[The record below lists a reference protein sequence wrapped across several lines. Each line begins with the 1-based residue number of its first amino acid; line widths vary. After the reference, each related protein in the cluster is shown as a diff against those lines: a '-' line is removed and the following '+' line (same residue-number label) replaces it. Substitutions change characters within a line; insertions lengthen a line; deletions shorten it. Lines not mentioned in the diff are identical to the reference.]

1 MTRPALPRRGIYAI
15 TPDNMAL
22 SALTEAVEI
31 ALEQGVDLL
40 QYRTKSGDLSTHRA
54 AARAFRRLC
63 TKHGTLFIVND
74 DLELALAVEA
84 DGVHLGQYDR
94 EFETL
99 AVNHTRDFLIGISC
113 YNSLARARAALDA
126 GADYIAF
133 GSFYPSHTKSGAP
146 PCAVDVLRDAR
157 AERQVPIIAIGGI
170 SPENGAALLAAGA
183 DYLAV
188 ANGIFGQRDVA
199 AAAARL
205 RALIE
210 ATESTF
216 DV

>member
-1 MTRPALPRRGIYAI
+1 MTKPALPRRGIYAI
-15 TPDNMAL
+15 TPDNL
-22 SALTEAVEI
+22 TLGALTAAVEI
-31 ALEQGVDLL
+31 ALDQGLELL
-40 QYRTKSGDLSTHRA
+40 QYRPKSGDASTHRA

-63 TKHGTLFIVND
+63 TKYGTLFIIND
-74 DLELALAVEA
+74 DLELALAVAA
-84 DGVHLGQYDR
+84 DGVHLGQNDR

-99 AVNHTRDFLIGISC
+99 AANLARDFLIGISC

-133 GSFYPSHTKSGAP
+133 GSFYPSRTKSSAP
-146 PCAVDVLRDAR
+146 PCAIDVLRDAR
-157 AERQVPIIAIGGI
+157 AERQAPIIAIGGI
-170 SPENGAALLAAGA
+170 SSENGAVLLAAGA

-199 AAAARL
+199 AATSRL
-205 RALIE
+205 RALVE
-210 ATESTF
+210 STESTL